1 MVELTEIKDEINGN
15 VETAQTVPSEPM
27 NAAETKETVEQEKNE
42 DEDEEDDEDSDFD
55 DDFDENETFVD
66 RIVALKDIVS
76 PKQRQCVSSFI
87 TNTTAF
93 VKSAF
98 SKGGSLTWALTTTA
112 LLLGV
117 PLSLS
122 ILAEQ
127 QLIEMEKTFDLQKDA
142 NDLLGTET
150 AAAPATTA

>member
-1 MVELTEIKDEINGN
+1 MVELTEIKDESNGT
-15 VETAQTVPSEPM
+15 VETPQTVPSEPL
-27 NAAETKETVEQEKNE
+27 NTAETKEAVAEEENEE
-42 DEDEEDDEDSDFD
+42 DEEDSDFD
-55 DDFDENETFVD
+55 DDFDENETFFE

-76 PKQRQCVSSFI
+76 PKQRQTVCGFFTS
-87 TNTTAF
+87 TTTF
-93 VKSAF
+93 FKSAF
-98 SKGGSLTWALTTTA
+98 AKGGSLTWALTTSA

-142 NDLLGTET
+142 NDLLGTD
-150 AAAPATTA
+150 ASAPATAA

>member
-1 MVELTEIKDEINGN
+1 MVELTEIKDESNAT
-15 VETAQTVPSEPM
+15 VEIPQTVPSEPL
-27 NAAETKETVEQEKNE
+27 NTAETKEAVAEEEN
-42 DEDEEDDEDSDFD
+42 DEEEDSDFD
-55 DDFDENETFVD
+55 DDFDENETFFE

-76 PKQRQCVSSFI
+76 PKQRQTVFGFL
-87 TNTTAF
+87 TNTTTF
-93 VKSAF
+93 FKSAF
-98 SKGGSLTWALTTTA
+98 AKGGSLTWALTTSA

-150 AAAPATTA
+150 SAPAPAA